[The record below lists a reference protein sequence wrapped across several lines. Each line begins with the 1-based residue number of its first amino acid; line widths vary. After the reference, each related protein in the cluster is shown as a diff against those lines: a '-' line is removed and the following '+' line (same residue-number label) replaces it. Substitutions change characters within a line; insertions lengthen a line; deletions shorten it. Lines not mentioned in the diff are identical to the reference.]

1 MGLGYAIALIAVL
14 AIVFTAGGFYL
25 RYRIY
30 RDLNAAAR
38 EGDLDWFFSK
48 IDGFAARFALS
59 VFARERLRFIA
70 LARRGDKDQMV
81 EAFNGLM
88 GLKLN
93 DAQRSMVL
101 ADGFDG
107 FAANGDRKHCH
118 RILIEMPQA
127 GMTEQQVKT
136 YRCHFDIAVCHNG
149 QMYRTEL
156 ENKYATLSGRR
167 RGYAAYLLS
176 QIYSETNRKRS
187 RDYREEASRLLGIP
201 ADQLT
206 RRIHVNTTV

>member
-1 MGLGYAIALIAVL
+1 MGLGYAIAIIAVL

-30 RDLNAAAR
+30 RDLNVAAR
-38 EGDLDWFFSK
+38 DGDLDLFFDK
-48 IDGFAARFALS
+48 IDGFGAKFALS

-70 LARRGDKDQMV
+70 LARRGDKEQMT

-88 GLKLN
+88 HLKLN
-93 DAQRSMVL
+93 SAQRSMLL
-101 ADGFDG
+101 AEGFDA
-107 FAANGDRKHCH
+107 FASVGDRKRCH
-118 RILIEMPQA
+118 RILIEMPEA
-127 GMTEQQVKT
+127 GMTEQQVRA
-136 YRCHFDIAVCHNG
+136 YRRHFDIVLCHSG
-149 QMYRTEL
+149 QMYRVAL

-176 QIYSETNRKRS
+176 QIYSESNRKRA
-187 RDYREEASRLLGIP
+187 RDYRDEASRLLDVP

>member
-14 AIVFTAGGFYL
+14 AVVFTTGGFYL
-25 RYRIY
+25 RYRVY
-30 RDLNAAAR
+30 RDLDAAANG
-38 EGDLDWFFSK
+38 GDLDRFFSK
-48 IDGFAARFALS
+48 IDGPLARSSLS

-70 LARRGDKDQMV
+70 LARRGEKDRMV
-81 EAFNGLM
+81 ESFNGLM

-93 DAQRSMVL
+93 DAQRSMIL

-107 FAANGDRKHCH
+107 FASNGDRKHCH
-118 RILIEMPQA
+118 RILAEMPEA
-127 GMTEQQVKT
+127 GMTEQQVGA
-136 YRCHFDIAVCHNG
+136 YRRHYDVVLCQSG
-149 QMYRTEL
+149 QAYRASL
-156 ENKYATLSGRR
+156 ENKHAKLSGCR

-176 QIYSETNRKRS
+176 QIYGDSNRKRS
-187 RDYREEASRLLGIP
+187 RDYRDEASRLLGIP

>member
-14 AIVFTAGGFYL
+14 TIVFTAGGFYL

-30 RDLNAAAR
+30 RDLNVAAR
-38 EGDLDWFFSK
+38 EGDLDRFFAK
-48 IDGFAARFALS
+48 IDGFGARFALS

-70 LARRGDKDQMV
+70 LTRRGDKDQMV

-127 GMTEQQVKT
+127 GMTEQQI
-136 YRCHFDIAVCHNG
+136 DEAV
-149 QMYRTEL
+149 
-156 ENKYATLSGRR
+156 A
-167 RGYAAYLLS
+167 
-176 QIYSETNRKRS
+176 
-187 RDYREEASRLLGIP
+187 RLRQAWTRP
-201 ADQLT
+201 A
-206 RRIHVNTTV
+206 